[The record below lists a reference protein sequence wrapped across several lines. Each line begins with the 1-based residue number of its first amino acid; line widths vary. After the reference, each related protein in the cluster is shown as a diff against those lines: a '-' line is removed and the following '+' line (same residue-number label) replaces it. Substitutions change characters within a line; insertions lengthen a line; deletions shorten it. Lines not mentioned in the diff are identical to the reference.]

1 MLQRGKIAG
10 QPDASAAPLAA
21 VSQGLPSG
29 RVLLGHRLMNAP
41 ATLTHL
47 LAAADAKP
55 RLREIPYNYTSFSDR
70 EIV

>member
-1 MLQRGKIAG
+1 
-10 QPDASAAPLAA
+10 
-21 VSQGLPSG
+21 
-29 RVLLGHRLMNAP
+29 MNAP

-70 EIV
+70 EIVLRLLGARSWQILEQLRAERHTGRSSRMLYEV